1 MDSVCEILINVVML
15 DKPKMLIG
23 LPQNGDVAGTG
34 AASSPVVN
42 NRATGEKGWT

>member
-1 MDSVCEILINVVML
+1 MDSRCEILINVVMF

-23 LPQNGDVAGTG
+23 LPQKGNVAGTG

-42 NRATGEKGWT
+42 TRATGEKGWT

>member
-1 MDSVCEILINVVML
+1 MDSVCKILINVVMFN
-15 DKPKMLIG
+15 KPKMLRG
-23 LPQNGDVAGTG
+23 LTQKGNVAGTG